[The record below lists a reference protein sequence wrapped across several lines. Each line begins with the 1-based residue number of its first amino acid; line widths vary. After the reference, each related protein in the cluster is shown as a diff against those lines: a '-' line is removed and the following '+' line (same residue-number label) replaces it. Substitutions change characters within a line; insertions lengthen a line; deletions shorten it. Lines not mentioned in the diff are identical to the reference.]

1 MAWHEWPLILFT
13 VLSQTAV
20 GAFLVLGCVTL
31 SGKLSQDED
40 VRLHRNMFFIW
51 VLMGLGL
58 IASTM
63 HLGSPLRA
71 FNALNR
77 VGSSWLSN
85 EIFASSLF
93 FAAGG
98 FYWLLKVVNKGSDAL
113 KKGLLLISMVIGIGF
128 MYAMIKVYLIN
139 TVPTWNSIYTPIM
152 FLLTMAISGL
162 AFAHTLLVATNH
174 KRAELNNALPVFA
187 SIALAISLIATVSQL
202 IGLSHISSAII
213 VASDIIPNMATLQV
227 LRLGLL
233 FVGFVLMFSPRLM
246 SSQPKLPVMLLSFVC
261 IVVSELINR
270 GVFYGLHMS
279 VGM

>member
-40 VRLHRNMFFIW
+40 ARLHRNMFFIW

-98 FYWLLKVVNKGSDAL
+98 FYWLLKVVNKGSDAV

-174 KRAELNNALPVFA
+174 KRAELSNALPVFA

-246 SSQPKLPVMLLSFVC
+246 SSQPKLPVILLSFVC
-261 IVVSELINR
+261 ILVSELINR

>member
-31 SGKLSQDED
+31 SGKLSKDED
-40 VRLHRNMFFIW
+40 TRLHRSMFFLW
-51 VLMGLGL
+51 ALMGLGL
-58 IASTM
+58 MASIM
-63 HLGSPLRA
+63 HLGSPFRA

-98 FYWLLKVVNKGSDAL
+98 FYWLLNVLNKGSESV
-113 KKGLLLISMVIGIGF
+113 KKALLLLAMLIGAGF

-139 TVPTWNSIYTPIM
+139 TVPTWNSVYTPLT
-152 FLLTMAISGL
+152 FLLTMTISGL
-162 AFAHTLLVATNH
+162 VFAHTLLVGSKHNH
-174 KRAELNNALPVFA
+174 RDLDNVLPTVA
-187 SIALAISLIATVSQL
+187 AIALAISVIVTISQM
-202 IGLSHISSAII
+202 IGLSHVSSAI
-213 VASDIIPNMATLQV
+213 VEASDLIPNMMTLQV
-227 LRLGLL
+227 LRIGLL
-233 FVGFVLMFSPRLM
+233 FIGFALMFSPRLL
-246 SSQPKLPVMLLSFVC
+246 SSKPALPMMLLSFGCVL
-261 IVVSELINR
+261 VSELINR

>member
-40 VRLHRNMFFIW
+40 ARLHRNMFFIW

-174 KRAELNNALPVFA
+174 KRAELSNALPVFA

-246 SSQPKLPVMLLSFVC
+246 SNQPKLPVILLSFVC
-261 IVVSELINR
+261 ILVSELINR

>member
-40 VRLHRNMFFIW
+40 TRLHRNMFFLW
-51 VLMGLGL
+51 ALMGLGL
-58 IASTM
+58 MASIM
-63 HLGSPLRA
+63 HLGSPFRA

-85 EIFASSLF
+85 EIFASSVF

-98 FYWLLKVVNKGSDAL
+98 FYWLLKVMKKGSEGVH
-113 KKGLLLISMVIGIGF
+113 KSLLLIAMLVGVGF

-139 TVPTWNSIYTPIM
+139 TVPTWNSAYTPLM
-152 FLLTMAISGL
+152 FVLTMTISGL
-162 AFAHTLLVATNH
+162 FFAHTLLVGTKH
-174 KRAELNNALPVFA
+174 KHRDLDNTLPTFA
-187 SIALAISLIATVSQL
+187 AIALAISLIVTISQM
-202 IGLSHISSAII
+202 IELSHISSAI
-213 VASDIIPNMATLQV
+213 VAASDLIPNMMTLQI
-227 LRLGLL
+227 LRIGLL
-233 FVGFVLMFSPRLM
+233 FAGFVLMFAPRLI
-246 SSQPKLPVMLLSFVC
+246 SSKPSLPMMLLSFGCVL
-261 IVVSELINR
+261 ISELINR

-279 VGM
+279 IGM

>member
-13 VLSQTAV
+13 VLSQTTV

-174 KRAELNNALPVFA
+174 KHAELNNALPVFA
-187 SIALAISLIATVSQL
+187 SIALAISLMATVGQL

-233 FVGFVLMFSPRLM
+233 FVGLVLMFSPRLM
-246 SSQPKLPVMLLSFVC
+246 SSQPKLPVILLSFVC
-261 IVVSELINR
+261 ILVSELINR

>member
-40 VRLHRNMFFIW
+40 ARLHRNMFFIW

-174 KRAELNNALPVFA
+174 KREELSNALPVFA

-233 FVGFVLMFSPRLM
+233 FVGFVLMFSPRLI
-246 SSQPKLPVMLLSFVC
+246 SSQPKLPVILLSFVC
-261 IVVSELINR
+261 ILVSELINR

>member
-31 SGKLSQDED
+31 SGKLSKDED
-40 VRLHRNMFFIW
+40 TRLHRSMFFLW
-51 VLMGLGL
+51 ALMGLGL
-58 IASTM
+58 MASVM
-63 HLGSPLRA
+63 HLGSPFRA

-98 FYWLLKVVNKGSDAL
+98 FYWLLSVLNKGSESV
-113 KKGLLLISMVIGIGF
+113 KKALLLLAMLIGAGF

-139 TVPTWNSIYTPIM
+139 TVPTWDSVYTPLT
-152 FLLTMAISGL
+152 FLLTMTISGL
-162 AFAHTLLVATNH
+162 VFAHTLLVGSKH
-174 KRAELNNALPVFA
+174 KHSDLDNALPTVA
-187 SIALAISLIATVSQL
+187 VIALAISLIVTISQM
-202 IGLSHISSAII
+202 IGLSHISSAI
-213 VASDIIPNMATLQV
+213 VEASDLIPNMMTLQI
-227 LRLGLL
+227 LRIGLL
-233 FVGFVLMFSPRLM
+233 FVGFALMFAPRLI
-246 SSQPKLPVMLLSFVC
+246 SSKPQLPIMLLSFGCVL
-261 IVVSELINR
+261 VSELINR

>member
-31 SGKLSQDED
+31 SGKLSGEED
-40 VRLHRNMFFIW
+40 ARLHRCMFFLW
-51 VLMGLGL
+51 ALMGLGL
-58 IASTM
+58 MASIM
-63 HLGSPLRA
+63 HLGSPFRA

-98 FYWLLKVVNKGSDAL
+98 FYWLLKVLDKGSESL
-113 KKGLLLISMVIGIGF
+113 QKTLLLAAMLIGAGF

-139 TVPTWNSIYTPIM
+139 TVPTWNSVYTPLQFI
-152 FLLTMAISGL
+152 LTMAISGL
-162 AFAHTLLVATNH
+162 VFAHTLLVGSKH
-174 KRAELNNALPVFA
+174 KHRDLDNALPTFA
-187 SIALAISLIATVSQL
+187 AIALAISLIVTISQM
-202 IGLSHISSAII
+202 IELSHISSAI
-213 VASDIIPNMATLQV
+213 VMASDLIPNMMTLQV
-227 LRLGLL
+227 LRISLL
-233 FVGFVLMFSPRLM
+233 FAGFALMFAPRLI
-246 SSQPKLPVMLLSFVC
+246 SSKPQLPVMLLSFSCVL
-261 IVVSELINR
+261 VSELINR

-279 VGM
+279 IGM

>member
-40 VRLHRNMFFIW
+40 TRLHRNMFFIW

-113 KKGLLLISMVIGIGF
+113 KKGLLLISMVIGISF

-174 KRAELNNALPVFA
+174 KHAELNNALPVFA

-202 IGLSHISSAII
+202 IGLSHISSAIV

-246 SSQPKLPVMLLSFVC
+246 SSQPKLPVILLSFVC
-261 IVVSELINR
+261 ILVSELINR

>member
-93 FAAGG
+93 FCRR
-98 FYWLLKVVNKGSDAL
+98 WLLLAVK
-113 KKGLLLISMVIGIGF
+113 
-128 MYAMIKVYLIN
+128 
-139 TVPTWNSIYTPIM
+139 
-152 FLLTMAISGL
+152 SG
-162 AFAHTLLVATNH
+162 
-174 KRAELNNALPVFA
+174 E
-187 SIALAISLIATVSQL
+187 
-202 IGLSHISSAII
+202 
-213 VASDIIPNMATLQV
+213 
-227 LRLGLL
+227 
-233 FVGFVLMFSPRLM
+233 
-246 SSQPKLPVMLLSFVC
+246 
-261 IVVSELINR
+261 
-270 GVFYGLHMS
+270 
-279 VGM
+279 